1 MEDRVLAPA
10 FVLLAAVLAISSPS
24 KASAA
29 DPSGI
34 WAKDDGSAKVEIKKC
49 GRGLCGSVVWLRTPN
64 NSRGKP
70 LHDVRN
76 ENASLR
82 GRPIIGL
89 PLFSN
94 MRLTA
99 PNTWVG
105 NVYNPVEGRIY
116 TDVKLT
122 LVSSRQIVLRGCRTW
137 LMCGEKTWTRS
148 TLPADATPPQLIE
161 VKEPAE
167 PGTPEKAEPRS
178 VPQSEAPMIEASNE
192 RESLSAPGFTLV
204 TSVREDLLPLSDD
217 DVLGMAMTGVAPAPA
232 TVAPS
237 LTETAEAEQQ
247 WPWMQRRSARLSS
260 ARNVAQAQAA
270 PAAPSVAKPKP
281 KPFVSGIA
289 RAMALATAPFSN
301 CGPGPSASTRNAY
314 CREGKAE
321 AGRQGVAGAVAL
333 GAAPFGRRR
342 RQSDRRILGSS
353 APNAL
358 ELADQNRSPL
368 APVGAVDCVYC
379 QMKS

>member
-49 GRGLCGSVVWLRTPN
+49 GRGLCGSVVWLRNPN
-64 NSRGKP
+64 NSRGNP

-148 TLPADATPPQLIE
+148 TLPPDATTPQLIE
-161 VKEPAE
+161 VKAPAE

-178 VPQSEAPMIEASNE
+178 VPQPEAPMIEASSE

-204 TSVREDLLPLSDD
+204 TS
-217 DVLGMAMTGVAPAPA
+217 APRRARCHSQA
-232 TVAPS
+232 T
-237 LTETAEAEQQ
+237 T
-247 WPWMQRRSARLSS
+247 
-260 ARNVAQAQAA
+260 
-270 PAAPSVAKPKP
+270 
-281 KPFVSGIA
+281 F
-289 RAMALATAPFSN
+289 
-301 CGPGPSASTRNAY
+301 
-314 CREGKAE
+314 
-321 AGRQGVAGAVAL
+321 
-333 GAAPFGRRR
+333 
-342 RQSDRRILGSS
+342 
-353 APNAL
+353 
-358 ELADQNRSPL
+358 
-368 APVGAVDCVYC
+368 
-379 QMKS
+379 

>member
-10 FVLLAAVLAISSPS
+10 FILLAAVLAISSPS

-49 GRGLCGSVVWLRTPN
+49 GRGLCGSVVWLRNPN

-76 ENASLR
+76 ENSSLR

-116 TDVKLT
+116 TDVKVT

-148 TLPADATPPQLIE
+148 TLPPDATTPELIE
-161 VKEPAE
+161 VKAPAE
-167 PGTPEKAEPRS
+167 PGPTEKAQPRS
-178 VPQSEAPMIEASNE
+178 VPQPEGPMIEASSE

-204 TSVREDLLPLSDD
+204 STSARQQPLSGD
-217 DVLGMAMTGVAPAPA
+217 DVLSMVAMTGVTPAENA
-232 TVAPS
+232 VAPS
-237 LTETAEAEQQ
+237 LTEIAAAEEQ
-247 WPWMQRRSARLSS
+247 WPWMQRRSAWLAST
-260 ARNVAQAQAA
+260 RNVAQAQAA
-270 PAAPSVAKPKP
+270 PPAPSFAKPKSKPVVMAAQEQWPWKQRRARAAAQSPAPPPAMPIVVKAKPKP
-281 KPFVSGIA
+281 VA
-289 RAMALATAPFSN
+289 RESQEQWPWEQRRSVVVVATR
-301 CGPGPSASTRNAY
+301 T
-314 CREGKAE
+314 
-321 AGRQGVAGAVAL
+321 AG
-333 GAAPFGRRR
+333 
-342 RQSDRRILGSS
+342 
-353 APNAL
+353 
-358 ELADQNRSPL
+358 
-368 APVGAVDCVYC
+368 Y
-379 QMKS
+379 

>member
-10 FVLLAAVLAISSPS
+10 FVLLAAAVLAISSPS
-24 KASAA
+24 EASAA

-49 GRGLCGSVVWLRTPN
+49 GRGLCGEVVWLRTPN
-64 NSRGKP
+64 NSRGQP

-122 LVSSRQIVLRGCRTW
+122 LVSRQQIVLRGCRSW

-148 TLPADATPPQLIE
+148 TLPPDATTPQLIE
-161 VKEPAE
+161 VKAPAE
-167 PGTPEKAEPRS
+167 PGTTEKAEPRS
-178 VPQSEAPMIEASNE
+178 APQPEAPMIEASSE

-204 TSVREDLLPLSDD
+204 STSASQQPLSGD
-217 DVLGMAMTGVAPAPA
+217 DVLSMAMTGVAPAPA

-237 LTETAEAEQQ
+237 PTETAAAEEQ
-247 WPWMQRRSARLSS
+247 WPWMQRRSARLASNS
-260 ARNVAQAQAA
+260 ECG
-270 PAAPSVAKPKP
+270 PGPSRTRGAGSCEAKAEA
-281 KPFVSGIA
+281 VRHGIA
-289 RAMALATAPFSN
+289 RAVALATAPFPS

-321 AGRQGVAGAVAL
+321 AGRQGVARAVAL
-333 GAAPFGRRR
+333 GAAPSGGRRR
-342 RQSDRRILGSS
+342 YADCRILGS
-353 APNAL
+353 AHPT
-358 ELADQNRSPL
+358 P
-368 APVGAVDCVYC
+368 
-379 QMKS
+379 

>member
-49 GRGLCGSVVWLRTPN
+49 GRGLCGSVVWLRNPN

-148 TLPADATPPQLIE
+148 TLPPDATTPQLIE
-161 VKEPAE
+161 VKAPAE
-167 PGTPEKAEPRS
+167 PGTQDNAEPRS
-178 VPQSEAPMIEASNE
+178 APQQGAPMIEASNE

-204 TSVREDLLPLSDD
+204 STSASQQPLSGD
-217 DVLGMAMTGVAPAPA
+217 DVLSMVAMTGVAPAPT

-237 LTETAEAEQQ
+237 LTETAAAEEQ
-247 WPWMQRRSARLSS
+247 WPWMKRRSVRLAS
-260 ARNVAQAQAA
+260 AQNGPQAVAAA
-270 PAAPSVAKPKP
+270 PATASLAKPKP
-281 KPFVSGIA
+281 KPVVMAAQQQWPWQQRRSRTVAKAQAPAPATPSVVRPRPQPVLRAAQEQWPWVQRRPVLIIA
-289 RAMALATAPFSN
+289 
-301 CGPGPSASTRNAY
+301 TRTGGY
-314 CREGKAE
+314 
-321 AGRQGVAGAVAL
+321 
-333 GAAPFGRRR
+333 
-342 RQSDRRILGSS
+342 
-353 APNAL
+353 
-358 ELADQNRSPL
+358 
-368 APVGAVDCVYC
+368 
-379 QMKS
+379 

>member
-24 KASAA
+24 GASAA

-49 GRGLCGSVVWLRTPN
+49 GRGLCGSVVWLRNPN
-64 NSRGKP
+64 NSRGNP

-148 TLPADATPPQLIE
+148 TLPVDATTPQLIE
-161 VKEPAE
+161 VKAPAE

-178 VPQSEAPMIEASNE
+178 VPQPEAPMIEASSD

-204 TSVREDLLPLSDD
+204 TSAREDSLPLSGD
-217 DVLGMAMTGVAPAPA
+217 DVLSMAMTGVAPAPA

-237 LTETAEAEQQ
+237 LTETAVAEQQ
-247 WPWMQRRSARLSS
+247 WPWMQRRPVRLV
-260 ARNVAQAQAA
+260 ATRNVAQAQAVLA
-270 PAAPSVAKPKP
+270 TPSLAKPKP
-281 KPFVSGIA
+281 KPFVMASQGQWPWMQRRSRTA
-289 RAMALATAPFSN
+289 VRAPAPAPTAPIFVKAK
-301 CGPGPSASTRNAY
+301 PKPVVRDAQEQWPWVQRRPVVLVATRT
-314 CREGKAE
+314 
-321 AGRQGVAGAVAL
+321 AG
-333 GAAPFGRRR
+333 
-342 RQSDRRILGSS
+342 
-353 APNAL
+353 
-358 ELADQNRSPL
+358 
-368 APVGAVDCVYC
+368 Y
-379 QMKS
+379 

>member
-70 LHDVRN
+70 LRDVRN
-76 ENASLR
+76 ENASLH

-148 TLPADATPPQLIE
+148 ILPADATPPQLIE
-161 VKEPAE
+161 VKAPAE
-167 PGTPEKAEPRS
+167 PGPTEKTEPKS
-178 VPQSEAPMIEASNE
+178 VPQPEAPMIEASKE
-192 RESLSAPGFTLV
+192 HEQLSAPGFTLV
-204 TSVREDLLPLSDD
+204 TTSARQDLLPLSGDGALSM
-217 DVLGMAMTGVAPAPA
+217 VAMTGPAPVTTTA
-232 TVAPS
+232 APS
-237 LTETAEAEQQ
+237 LTETAAAEQQ

-260 ARNVAQAQAA
+260 ARNVAQAQAE
-270 PAAPSVAKPKP
+270 PAAPSFAKPKP
-281 KPFVSGIA
+281 KPFV
-289 RAMALATAPFSN
+289 MASQGQWPWQQRRSRTVAKAP
-301 CGPGPSASTRNAY
+301 
-314 CREGKAE
+314 
-321 AGRQGVAGAVAL
+321 
-333 GAAPFGRRR
+333 
-342 RQSDRRILGSS
+342 
-353 APNAL
+353 
-358 ELADQNRSPL
+358 
-368 APVGAVDCVYC
+368 APVSATPIVVKAKPKPVVRESQEQWPWVQRRSVVVVANRTGGY
-379 QMKS
+379 

>member
-24 KASAA
+24 EASAA

-49 GRGLCGSVVWLRTPN
+49 GRGLCGSVVWLRNPN
-64 NSRGKP
+64 NSRGNP

-148 TLPADATPPQLIE
+148 TLPPASTTPQLIE
-161 VKEPAE
+161 VKAPAE
-167 PGTPEKAEPRS
+167 PGT
-178 VPQSEAPMIEASNE
+178 
-192 RESLSAPGFTLV
+192 
-204 TSVREDLLPLSDD
+204 
-217 DVLGMAMTGVAPAPA
+217 
-232 TVAPS
+232 
-237 LTETAEAEQQ
+237 
-247 WPWMQRRSARLSS
+247 
-260 ARNVAQAQAA
+260 
-270 PAAPSVAKPKP
+270 
-281 KPFVSGIA
+281 
-289 RAMALATAPFSN
+289 
-301 CGPGPSASTRNAY
+301 
-314 CREGKAE
+314 
-321 AGRQGVAGAVAL
+321 
-333 GAAPFGRRR
+333 RRR
-342 RQSDRRILGSS
+342 KRVRPGQTSR
-353 APNAL
+353 
-358 ELADQNRSPL
+358 
-368 APVGAVDCVYC
+368 
-379 QMKS
+379 